1 MSEAQKFTIIENKPP
16 VEGETVTM
24 SYWEAQQRTVVGL
37 VNEAMDDL
45 TSKRRIQY
53 ILRVIAMQTLA
64 LLAGAEQEEIN
75 EREKAKAE
83 ESRII
88 QPTGLVMP

>member
-37 VNEAMDDL
+37 VNEGMDSI
-45 TSKRRIQY
+45 TSKRRVQQ
-53 ILRVIAMQTLA
+53 ILHIIALHTLA
-64 LLAGAEQEEIN
+64 LFAAAEQEEKN
-75 EREKAKAE
+75 AAEKAKE
-83 ESRII
+83 SESRII